1 MDEYQP
7 IFGREAELALIDEL
21 VYAWGERYFV
31 TIAAPSGA
39 GKTHLLTALRQRY
52 QRGSY
57 SRLPLL
63 VTAILNLNTPH
74 LHSPHN
80 VGIQLARHINSS
92 AFEPYLALFGNG
104 NRTALALPTPTH
116 TALARVRSQEVLQQT
131 FQDCLSVV
139 SANKRLIILIDSLDV
154 LPPALVTTLWAFCQ
168 RFENTLVICAGQP
181 SAAVQQW
188 QQLLPPPEARS
199 VTFTPLAEAA
209 RAAYLHYALEQQQRS
224 LSVDVLRQLLW
235 LSSDSPVLMNLAV
248 RYAHAAPL
256 ADWLKQSR
264 RRTTQASYSPTDY
277 DEFARQVVATIIA
290 PDTLA
295 SRLLRVL
302 AEVAPLDLHMAA
314 AVLNV
319 PETALAE
326 AFTLIQQ
333 HPAVRAFAD
342 NWIGL
347 HEHVARVIRTELLPE
362 YDPHGTQT
370 KLMYERV
377 ANALNLRA
385 DKLAHHL
392 LQVQQ
397 LATPQQGLLTAGDSC
412 PTLSPEAHRLLH
424 DEYWWLRLRQLAYTL
439 AASHEA
445 GMHLFQ
451 MLFTEATQGYS
462 LTVRGE
468 LFAVLEPYRAQLDG
482 PDHVLYNSAWI
493 QHLEETGQ
501 YQQVRQQANLM
512 LAEESLLPT
521 AQVVTLIHLGH
532 ADVRLGFLDQ
542 AVANFERAIRL
553 CRIHD
558 LRIELVQALA
568 GRAWAYR
575 HQGRHT
581 EALNDYLEAYQ
592 RSLNSQYWEQ
602 TAWVLIGISYINM
615 QNADRQGAYESNRSA
630 LELAH
635 RYQFRKV
642 LGAAYANLGEI
653 QVRFNEPTAAL
664 ESFARALQIFEEQ
677 NDYHWIAIVRCGTA
691 FAYQI
696 LQRFAEAHAEL
707 AWAGK
712 YGAVSLRTRIL
723 YSQALVAWDQGQ
735 LEQARDFLLLC
746 REMSREI
753 GDQFHDYKSF
763 ADLIELAWEF
773 GESELWKPFAQEL
786 DEAYAW
792 RKGAEAMRLYGSCLR
807 KIGDLAIC
815 AGEYD
820 AALAAYEEGFPLIA
834 EHEIHERYTIR
845 SQMRQTN
852 ERILHCIPSK
862 ILSRL
867 GRGLAVFWRSN
878 STLIAKYPEAL
889 LTFYLWEQAEHDTVL
904 EVGAVSPPLGE

>member
-1 MDEYQP
+1 MDEFQP

-31 TIAAPSGA
+31 TVTAPSGA

-52 QRGSY
+52 RRGSY

-74 LHSPHN
+74 LHSPYN
-80 VGIQLARHINSS
+80 VGIQLARHINPS
-92 AFEPYLALFGNG
+92 AFEPYLALFVNG
-104 NRTALALPTPTH
+104 NCTELPPPTH
-116 TALARVRSQEVLQQT
+116 TALALVRSQEVLQQT
-131 FQDCLSVV
+131 FRDCLSVV

-154 LPPALVTTLWAFCQ
+154 LPPALVPTLWGFCQ
-168 RFENTLVICAGQP
+168 SFENTLVICAGQP

-188 QQLLPPPEARS
+188 QQLLPHSESRS
-199 VTFTPLAEAA
+199 VVLAALTETA
-209 RAAYLHYALEQQQRS
+209 RAAYLHHALEQQQRS
-224 LSVDVLRQLLW
+224 LSADVLRQLLW
-235 LSSDSPVLMNLAV
+235 LSSDSPVLMHLAV
-248 RYAHAAPL
+248 CYAHAAPL
-256 ADWLKQSR
+256 ADWLKQHRR
-264 RRTTQASYSPTDY
+264 RRTSPPSYSSADY
-277 DEFARQVVATIIA
+277 AEFARQVVATIIA
-290 PDTLA
+290 PDTLE
-295 SRLLRVL
+295 SHLLRAL
-302 AEVAPLDLHMAA
+302 AEVAPLDLPMAA

-319 PETALAE
+319 PETALSE
-326 AFTLIQQ
+326 VFPLMQQ
-333 HPAVRAFAD
+333 HPAVRSFAD

-347 HEHVARVIRTELLPE
+347 HEHVASVIHTELLPA
-362 YDPHGTQT
+362 YDPDGSQT
-370 KLMYERV
+370 KLLYERA

-385 DKLAHHL
+385 DKLARHL

-397 LATPQQGLLTAGDSC
+397 LATPQQGLLMARDSY
-412 PTLSPEAHRLLH
+412 PALLPEAHRLLH
-424 DEYWWLRLRQLAYTL
+424 DEYWWLRLRQLTYTL
-439 AASHEA
+439 AANPKT
-445 GMHLFQ
+445 GIQLFQ

-468 LFAVLEPYRAQLDG
+468 LFAVLEPYRTQLDG
-482 PDHVLYNSAWI
+482 HDRVIYNSALI

-501 YQQVRQQANLM
+501 YQQVRQQANFM
-512 LAEESLLPT
+512 LAEESLSST
-521 AQVVTLIHLGH
+521 VQIVTLIHLGH

-558 LRIELVQALA
+558 LRIELVQALS

-635 RYQFRKV
+635 RFQFRKV

-664 ESFARALQIFEEQ
+664 ESFARALHIFEEQ
-677 NDYHWIAIVRCGTA
+677 NDHYWVAFVRCGMA
-691 FAYQI
+691 FAYRV
-696 LQRFAEAHAEL
+696 LRRFAEAQAEL
-707 AWAGK
+707 AWASK
-712 YGAVSLRTRIL
+712 YGAASLRTRIL

-773 GESELWKPFAQEL
+773 GEYGQWKQFAQEL
-786 DEAYAW
+786 EAAYAW

-807 KIGDLAIC
+807 KIGDLALC

-852 ERILHCIPSK
+852 ERILRRTPAK

-867 GRGLAVFWRSN
+867 GRGLALFWRSN

-889 LTFYLWEQAEHDTVL
+889 LTFHLWEQAEHDTML
-904 EVGAVSPPLGE
+904 EVGCASPLFEE